1 MPAILIDQDIR
12 PREHLL
18 EQIPSEISTT
28 VGVSGDVE
36 SLIAALRDHDVLL
49 ATSRLPVTE
58 QVLEQASPRA
68 VGKLGTGIDNIDL
81 DTALNLGIPVTYTP
95 GINALSVAEHT
106 LGLALAALRRAAHCQ
121 DVLRRGGWRD
131 ETTIGTQLSG
141 QTVGIIGFGD
151 IGERFASLLG
161 GFDVE
166 ILAND
171 PYIQPEDTEITGVE
185 LVDREIILSEA
196 DLVSVN
202 TELTDETRGMLGRKE
217 FQRIK
222 STAALVNTARGAV
235 LQEAELVEALKKGE
249 IAAAGLDVFTDEP
262 LDASSSLHELENVVL
277 TPHVGARTKQAS
289 TACIDRL
296 IDNVFRLL
304 SGNPVPDRYL
314 AVQPVQSS
322 SEV

>member
-1 MPAILIDQDIR
+1 
-12 PREHLL
+12 
-18 EQIPSEISTT
+18 
-28 VGVSGDVE
+28 
-36 SLIAALRDHDVLL
+36 
-49 ATSRLPVTE
+49 
-58 QVLEQASPRA
+58 
-68 VGKLGTGIDNIDL
+68 LGTGIDNIDL

-185 LVDREIILSEA
+185 LVDREIILLEA